1 MTKPIETL
9 SASCPLPVSK
19 HETIQ
24 LAHGSGGRLTDELI
38 RKLFAH
44 YFNNDMLNTLDD
56 QATLEISGNRL
67 TFSTDSYVVDPI
79 FFPGGDIGDLAVNGT
94 VNDLCMNGARP
105 LYLSAG
111 FILEEGLP
119 LVDLERVVQSMQ
131 KAAEQAGV
139 QIVTGDTKVVNRGKG
154 DKIFINTAGIGVI
167 EHDYTIR
174 ASNVQPHDIILISG
188 DIASHGMAILSKREG
203 LAFESPIQSD
213 TAALNGL
220 VQNMVQHAGEGIH
233 AMRDAT
239 RGGIAAVLNEFAV
252 ASGVQI
258 QLQEDTIPLE
268 RAVSGACEL
277 LGIDPLYVANEGR
290 MVVAV
295 APEFALRLLNVMQKH
310 PLGTGSVRVGE
321 VTNRNKTGLVTLRTR
336 LGAERIV
343 DMPVGE
349 QLPRIC

>member
-1 MTKPIETL
+1 MTRPIKTL
-9 SASCPLPVSK
+9 SATCPLPVSK

-44 YFNNDMLNTLDD
+44 YFSNETLNTLDD
-56 QATLEISGNRL
+56 QATLELPGKRL

-79 FFPGGDIGDLAVNGT
+79 FFPGGNIGDLAVNGT

-119 LVDLERVVQSMQ
+119 LVDLERIVQSMQ
-131 KAAEQAGV
+131 KAAAQAKV

-154 DKIFINTAGIGVI
+154 DKIFINTSGIGVI
-167 EHDYTIR
+167 EHDHTIR
-174 ASNVQPHDIILISG
+174 ANNVGPHDVILVSG
-188 DIASHGMAILSKREG
+188 DIASHGMTILSQREG

-220 VQNMVQHAGEGIH
+220 VDEMVKSAGAGIH

-258 QLQEDTIPLE
+258 QLKEEAIPVE
-268 RAVSGACEL
+268 RAVAGACEL

-290 MVVAV
+290 LVAAV
-295 APEFALRLLNVMQKH
+295 APDYADSVLEAMKAH
-310 PLGTGSVRVGE
+310 PHGAGAVFVGE
-321 VTNRNKTGLVTLRTR
+321 VMGKNKAGLVTLRTR
-336 LGAERIV
+336 LGTERIV
-343 DMPVGE
+343 DMPLGE